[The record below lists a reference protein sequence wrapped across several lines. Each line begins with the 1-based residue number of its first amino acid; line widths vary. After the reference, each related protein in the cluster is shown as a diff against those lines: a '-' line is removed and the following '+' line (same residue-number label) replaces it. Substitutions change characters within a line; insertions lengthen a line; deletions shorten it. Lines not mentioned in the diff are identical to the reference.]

1 MKSIG
6 QYVTILIGPAI
17 TNMYTRNCKHN
28 VKQHKFYKQ
37 SMKFCHIYK
46 SNYLGKD
53 NKVFLKEKKEEKSD
67 L

>member
-1 MKSIG
+1 M
-6 QYVTILIGPAI
+6 
-17 TNMYTRNCKHN
+17 
-28 VKQHKFYKQ
+28 FKQ